1 MRIWAD
7 WFEPSVVAHTTL
19 LESYF
24 AAHLLVQKNAL
35 RLYIRTKL
43 HLSNKEPVTSF
54 IKKI

>member
-24 AAHLLVQKNAL
+24 AAHLLVQKKRITAV
-35 RLYIRTKL
+35 YQD
-43 HLSNKEPVTSF
+43 EVAF
-54 IKKI
+54 V